1 MTSTCHIETYQGE
14 ENSSKDFRWYLLS
27 LKYVLRTTPR
37 DYTVFERFLQTRRCH
52 GTHNK
57 TRTTLYRFFDDISSS
72 WIYFQTTPSWLFSKH
87 FVGRGDVAKRCI
99 KTRSILQITRWYFP
113 VLKYVLRTTPR
124 DYFFFERFLRT
135 RRCHG
140 KTYQEE
146 KYTSKEIGWR
156 KIVVEWLLKR
166 DCRKKIHRHG

>member
-1 MTSTCHIETYQGE
+1 MRSTLQ
-14 ENSSKDFRWYLLS
+14 
-27 LKYVLRTTPR
+27 RT
-37 DYTVFERFLQTRRCH
+37 
-52 GTHNK
+52 
-57 TRTTLYRFFDDISSS
+57 FDDISSS
-72 WIYFQTTPSWLFSKH
+72 WNMFWERLLVITLSSKDFSRRGDVMGLISRRGLLFTDFSMMSPRLETCFQTTPSWLFSKH
-87 FVGRGDVAKRCI
+87 FVGREDVVKRCI

-166 DCRKKIHRHG
+166 NCHKKIHRHG